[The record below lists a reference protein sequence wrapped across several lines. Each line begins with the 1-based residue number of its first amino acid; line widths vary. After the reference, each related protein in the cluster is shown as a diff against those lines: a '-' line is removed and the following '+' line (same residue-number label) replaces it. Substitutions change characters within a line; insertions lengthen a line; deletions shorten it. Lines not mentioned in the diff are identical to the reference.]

1 MFSSPV
7 IELFCIL
14 YHHTDTVGGRFK
26 YIATSV
32 KFQNDTSINWKKK
45 SEIKDYKM
53 INGTKLML
61 LVSTY

>member
-7 IELFCIL
+7 IELFVFYTIIL
-14 YHHTDTVGGRFK
+14 TLWEAGLNILQHQLNSKMIHP
-26 YIATSV
+26 
-32 KFQNDTSINWKKK
+32 SIEKKK
-45 SEIKDYKM
+45 SEIKDHKM

>member
-7 IELFCIL
+7 IELFVFYTIIL
-14 YHHTDTVGGRFK
+14 TLWEAGLNILQHQLNSKMIHP
-26 YIATSV
+26 
-32 KFQNDTSINWKKK
+32 SIEKK
-45 SEIKDYKM
+45 SEIKDHKM

>member
-45 SEIKDYKM
+45 KWNQGSQND
-53 INGTKLML
+53 
-61 LVSTY
+61 